1 MPDYIE
7 ELNEGQR
14 NAVLYNDGPSLVI
27 AGAGSKD
34 ARADLQDCLSAGEWL
49 PALEHSGI
57 DLYQQGGA
65 RNEGAYSP
73 SGRLER
79 ARHLWMGTF
88 HSMFLRIL
96 HVDTGHI
103 GFTSAV
109 YHLRYGRQ

>member
-27 AGAGSKD
+27 AGAGSGKT

-65 RNEGAYSP
+65 AK
-73 SGRLER
+73 
-79 ARHLWMGTF
+79 
-88 HSMFLRIL
+88 
-96 HVDTGHI
+96 
-103 GFTSAV
+103 
-109 YHLRYGRQ
+109 